1 MSFRLEKANASI
13 LKNLAE
19 IFYELNDPRLN
30 GKMVTVTEVSV
41 SPDLSKAQVS
51 VSVFGDEEAAQS
63 TIEVI
68 QDASGFIRQKL
79 GKRIEHRK
87 LPKLDFRLSK
97 NEEKVQNIEGLLKKL
112 KSDEQQK

>member
-19 IFYELNDPRLN
+19 IFYELNDPRLQ
-30 GKMVTVTEVSV
+30 GKIVTVTDVSV
-41 SPDLSKAQVS
+41 SPDLSNAQVS
-51 VSVFGDEEAAQS
+51 VSVFGDEDGQS
-63 TIEVI
+63 AIEVI
-68 QDASGFIRQKL
+68 QDASGFIRRKL
-79 GKRIEHRK
+79 GTRIEYRK

-97 NEEKVQNIEGLLKKL
+97 IEEKGQNIESLLKKL